1 MRTAGSLAMV
11 HETEKDDDLER
22 DGGRGV
28 NLTTLEG
35 DPKWVDWEEEGAEET
50 EALNVAAVLEAA
62 ITGISLSVKI
72 IFPLL

>member
-1 MRTAGSLAMV
+1 MV

-22 DGGRGV
+22 GGGRGV
-28 NLTTLEG
+28 NLTTLKG

-62 ITGISLSVKI
+62 ITESLYQSKLYSPS
-72 IFPLL
+72 FEYPPK